1 MSFIIIEDMK
11 FPVLSTGFKSTLRK
25 NMWSTHN
32 TYKIKISVDNNQYD
46 KLKSLYKN
54 SLFTLNS
61 NIRNGWFENKVGET
75 NYSIKLKKYHTGV
88 FDILAMQELSK
99 SKKGK
104 TIQLEICNLSME
116 EATIEV
122 SRDLALLELLG

>member
-1 MSFIIIEDMK
+1 
-11 FPVLSTGFKSTLRK
+11 
-25 NMWSTHN
+25 MWSTHN